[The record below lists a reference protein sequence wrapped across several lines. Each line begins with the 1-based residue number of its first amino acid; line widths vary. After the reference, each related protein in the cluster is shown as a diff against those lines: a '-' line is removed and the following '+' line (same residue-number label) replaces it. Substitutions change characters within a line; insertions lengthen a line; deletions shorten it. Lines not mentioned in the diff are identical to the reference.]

1 MSDDAR
7 LKILSR
13 ETAYRGYFR
22 IERFTLRHEKHDGT
36 WSGEMV
42 REVFQ
47 RGDAAGALLYDPDR
61 DDVVLV
67 EQFRLPAHVAGR
79 SAWQLEV
86 VAGIIEEGETPEAVT
101 LREIR
106 EESGLEVNGAFV
118 PIHSFLPTPGGSTE
132 TMTLFCARVDS
143 SSAGGIFGVADEH
156 EDIRVVVLPF
166 AEAMERARA
175 GVIENGFTLLA
186 LWWLLANRER
196 LRKAWP
202 DR

>member
-13 ETAYRGYFR
+13 QTAYQGYFR
-22 IERFTLRHEKHDGT
+22 IERFTLSHEKHDGT

-47 RGDAAGALLYDPDR
+47 RGDAAGAILYDPDR
-61 DDVVLV
+61 DAVVLV

-106 EESGLEVNGAFV
+106 EESGLEVKGALV

-132 TMTLFCARVDS
+132 TMTLYCARVDS
-143 SSAGGIFGVADEH
+143 SGAGGVFGVADEH

-166 AEAMERARA
+166 AEAMDRARNGA
-175 GVIENGFTLLA
+175 IENGFTLLA

-196 LRKAWP
+196 LRAGWP
-202 DR
+202 AG

>member
-13 ETAYRGYFR
+13 ETAYQGYFR
-22 IERFTLRHEKHDGT
+22 IERYTVRHEKHDGT
-36 WSGEMV
+36 WSGEVV

-61 DDVVLV
+61 DAVVLV

-106 EESGLEVNGAFV
+106 EESGLEVEAALV

-132 TMTLFCARVDS
+132 TMTLYCARVDS
-143 SSAGGIFGVADEH
+143 ASAGGVFGVADEH

-166 AEAMERARA
+166 AEAMERARGGA
-175 GVIENGFTLLA
+175 IENGFTLLA

-196 LRKAWP
+196 LRAGWP
-202 DR
+202 NQ